1 MRTIDSI
8 LAAAM
13 LEGRGEPIAWARLY
27 DYDGSGFFYI
37 QSADLASY
45 KMLGLSCE
53 IVLSIWYGNVWT
65 IERGV
70 RVAGVEYVEESQYF
84 FRREQR
90 FDTLTG
96 EYHIKGDALPTGENV
111 SASRSADVPAAD
123 FVSDVLSDFALSL
136 SVSSSE
142 VWHTWQMF
150 PTGTVLAITPQVLR
164 NLLDRRYLASI
175 YPRKGGEL
183 LVLSPSI
190 YFYGSATAFALTD
203 EVLELGYSQSRQPS
217 LAWLDEFDAQHT
229 IELSVPVFYWLDIG
243 FVPSSVADAT
253 VGKLGQKEQ
262 ASLTWRGR
270 PNLALEEGD
279 YLAVTVN
286 GVPRKVVITLE
297 EVYKRGSV
305 PEWKQTVKTSSL
317 AQPGDGGQGG
327 ALVTSMHGSA
337 LLDTSSFDGNL
348 DSTVSTVQA
357 LAERVDDLPLAPAT
371 TAAND
376 VQVGDGLGNW
386 IKKTLAEFIDILGFR
401 VRLTADRT
409 YYVRTDGSDSNT
421 GLVNSAGG
429 AFPTIQKAIDTVAAI
444 S

>member
-1 MRTIDSI
+1 MRTIDPI

-13 LEGRGEPIAWARLY
+13 LEGRGEPIARARLY

-90 FDTLTG
+90 FDTLSG

-111 SASRSADVPAAD
+111 STSRSADVPAAD

-150 PTGTVLAITPQVLR
+150 PTGTVLEVTPQVLR

-217 LAWLDEFDAQHT
+217 LAWLDEFDVQHT
-229 IELSVPVFYWLDIG
+229 IELSVPVFYSLDIG
-243 FVPSSVADAT
+243 FVPSSGADAT
-253 VGKLGQKEQ
+253 VRKLG
-262 ASLTWRGR
+262 
-270 PNLALEEGD
+270 
-279 YLAVTVN
+279 
-286 GVPRKVVITLE
+286 
-297 EVYKRGSV
+297 
-305 PEWKQTVKTSSL
+305 
-317 AQPGDGGQGG
+317 
-327 ALVTSMHGSA
+327 
-337 LLDTSSFDGNL
+337 
-348 DSTVSTVQA
+348 
-357 LAERVDDLPLAPAT
+357 
-371 TAAND
+371 
-376 VQVGDGLGNW
+376 
-386 IKKTLAEFIDILGFR
+386 
-401 VRLTADRT
+401 
-409 YYVRTDGSDSNT
+409 
-421 GLVNSAGG
+421 
-429 AFPTIQKAIDTVAAI
+429 
-444 S
+444 